1 MTYCVLCIYHI
12 PNIKRCKKNEL
23 RKIDCKN
30 SYYQNCKKYKKI
42 GNKMINIKQIVT
54 SNRLEYEILNDSL
67 NITDIEFSNDRKH
80 LLIISGIDFK
90 DLKEFMK
97 SLN

>member
-1 MTYCVLCIYHI
+1 
-12 PNIKRCKKNEL
+12 
-23 RKIDCKN
+23 
-30 SYYQNCKKYKKI
+30 
-42 GNKMINIKQIVT
+42 MINIKQTVT

-80 LLIISGIDFK
+80 LLTISGIDFK

>member
-30 SYYQNCKKYKKI
+30 SYYPNCKKYKK
-42 GNKMINIKQIVT
+42 
-54 SNRLEYEILNDSL
+54 
-67 NITDIEFSNDRKH
+67 
-80 LLIISGIDFK
+80 
-90 DLKEFMK
+90 
-97 SLN
+97 